1 MRIRAHQRRVTS
13 QLCRSPQSRSV
24 SLGELPRKDNDD
36 IQRAVVGVSPPSWG
50 AARDT
55 ASYDFFNFHFQ
66 LRNELMSTKR
76 CDNRTSQLLAEL
88 KTLANAARDNIYTRI
103 SIASQVLADTD
114 WIATV
119 HGGDEIK
126 ARDALQHEF
135 FHELGGSYTLGTLI
149 EIFKTFDEP
158 TWKER
163 RYNLQTMRALWEEQR
178 EVEGESVQR
187 KRVKLAEYEL
197 AMKKVD
203 ESQQMISMLQEQLAR
218 ANETVDDLREQ
229 NAVLRGRIEEL
240 ERRSAA

>member
-1 MRIRAHQRRVTS
+1 
-13 QLCRSPQSRSV
+13 
-24 SLGELPRKDNDD
+24 
-36 IQRAVVGVSPPSWG
+36 
-50 AARDT
+50 
-55 ASYDFFNFHFQ
+55 
-66 LRNELMSTKR
+66 MSTKR